1 MIINS
6 EISVSDFNKEKK
18 LIRNGERYI
27 IVNNAMVDIITAL
40 LNSKTINEAYIKFKG
55 NTNFTFSLKDFEKI
69 VSEKILSQELLTSK
83 DPNLTKI
90 QSSYLRL
97 RFQILTR
104 TQAEWLAKYIS
115 PLFSPKIFWH
125 LFTIAV
131 IFNLI
136 NLFHNSLTNLKIES
150 TILPM
155 ILFGLST
162 GIHELGHIAACV
174 NKKVSTN
181 GIGVGFYFLF
191 PVAFSDISSIW
202 KLKKQDRIVVNL
214 AGIYCEYL
222 YALLL
227 QGISLLLNITSL
239 QIISSLI
246 IIKSLIQ
253 FNPFIRQDG
262 YWLLSDISS
271 QPNLIRNSRKAFT
284 SFVKE
289 TLQLGN
295 SQNKSYKKEFYS
307 PFILIYGILNVLIT
321 TVFII
326 YMAIAYSDLLTN
338 FPNHTYRILIAFSNG
353 AVPFSLLSVKYIVH
367 K

>member
-136 NLFHNSLTNLKIES
+136 NLFHNSLTNLKIE
-150 TILPM
+150 TRKRQANCL
-155 ILFGLST
+155 
-162 GIHELGHIAACV
+162 
-174 NKKVSTN
+174 
-181 GIGVGFYFLF
+181 
-191 PVAFSDISSIW
+191 
-202 KLKKQDRIVVNL
+202 
-214 AGIYCEYL
+214 
-222 YALLL
+222 ALLVQPL
-227 QGISLLLNITSL
+227 ASLS
-239 QIISSLI
+239 
-246 IIKSLIQ
+246 
-253 FNPFIRQDG
+253 
-262 YWLLSDISS
+262 
-271 QPNLIRNSRKAFT
+271 
-284 SFVKE
+284 
-289 TLQLGN
+289 
-295 SQNKSYKKEFYS
+295 
-307 PFILIYGILNVLIT
+307 
-321 TVFII
+321 
-326 YMAIAYSDLLTN
+326 
-338 FPNHTYRILIAFSNG
+338 
-353 AVPFSLLSVKYIVH
+353 
-367 K
+367 